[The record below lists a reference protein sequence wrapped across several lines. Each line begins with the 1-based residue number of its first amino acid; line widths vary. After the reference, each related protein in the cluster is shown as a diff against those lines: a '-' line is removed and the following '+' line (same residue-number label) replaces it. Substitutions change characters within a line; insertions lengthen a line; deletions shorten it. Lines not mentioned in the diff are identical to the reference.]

1 MKMKKILSKQ
11 NKNKENKSRKE
22 RKMSTSE
29 KSYFEREEETE
40 IKLATFIAFYFFGQ
54 KHLQH
59 FILEGKKKKV

>member
-40 IKLATFIAFYFFGQ
+40 IKLATFIAFYFSGQ
-54 KHLQH
+54 KHL
-59 FILEGKKKKV
+59 

>member
-1 MKMKKILSKQ
+1 MKKILSKQ

-40 IKLATFIAFYFFGQ
+40 IKLATFIAFYFSGQ

-59 FILEGKKKKV
+59 FILEGKNKKV

>member
-1 MKMKKILSKQ
+1 MKKILSKQ

-54 KHLQH
+54 KHL
-59 FILEGKKKKV
+59 